1 MINIIAA
8 IGENNE
14 LGYKNNLLCYLPRD
28 LKHFKELTSGHT
40 VIMGSKTWESLPKKP
55 LPNRKNIVLT
65 RKNIQIDGAEVVNTK
80 DEIFEIIKKE
90 EKDVFIIGGASLYEL
105 FLPYADKLYLTK
117 IVSNFFA
124 DVWFPIIDYEKW
136 EVSDIEFVSKDEK
149 NEYDIYFK
157 TLTKK
162 R

>member
-90 EKDVFIIGGASLYEL
+90 EKDVFIIGGASIYEL

>member
-90 EKDVFIIGGASLYEL
+90 EKDVFIIGGASIYEL

-124 DVWFPIIDYEKW
+124 DVWFPTIDYEKW